1 MTGAR
6 ILVVDDEPTAVR
18 LIEAIL
24 RREGCEVT
32 SAPDGAA
39 GLWRFQ
45 EYAPDLVLLDAVL
58 PKLSGFE
65 VCARLRESSA
75 VPIIMLSALPN
86 EQDRARCLSLGAND
100 YLGKP
105 FDIDELAARV
115 RAALPPEF
123 S

>member
-6 ILVVDDEPTAVR
+6 ILVVDDEPIAVR

-24 RREGCEVT
+24 RREGCEVA
-32 SAPDGAA
+32 SAPDGEA
-39 GLWRFQ
+39 GLRRFQ

>member
-6 ILVVDDEPTAVR
+6 ILVVDDEPIAVR

-24 RREGCEVT
+24 RREGCEVA
-32 SAPDGAA
+32 SAPDGEA
-39 GLWRFQ
+39 GLRRFQ

-86 EQDRARCLSLGAND
+86 E
-100 YLGKP
+100 
-105 FDIDELAARV
+105 
-115 RAALPPEF
+115 
-123 S
+123 

>member
-1 MTGAR
+1 MTEAR
-6 ILVVDDEPTAVR
+6 ILVIDDEPNAVR

-32 SAPDGAA
+32 SAPDGDA
-39 GLWRFQ
+39 GLRRFQ

-105 FDIDELAARV
+105 FDIGELAARV

>member
-24 RREGCEVT
+24 QRQGYEIT
-32 SAPDGAA
+32 SAPDGDA
-39 GLWRFQ
+39 GLRRFR

-58 PKLSGFE
+58 PRLSGFE

-75 VPIIMLSALPN
+75 VPIIMLSALPS
-86 EQDRARCLSLGAND
+86 ERERARCLRLGAND

-105 FDIDELAARV
+105 FEIDELVARV
-115 RAALPPEF
+115 RAALPPP
-123 S
+123 SS

>member
-32 SAPDGAA
+32 SAPDGDA
-39 GLWRFQ
+39 GLRRFQ
-45 EYAPDLVLLDAVL
+45 ESAPDLVLLDAVL

-86 EQDRARCLSLGAND
+86 EQDRARCLRLGAND